1 MLSEE
6 RIIKKI
12 LISSL
17 QAAFFLGKRRQYGTK
32 NKQGDPEAHALALE
46 LELFTKGSLNTFAQ
60 QTNIDT
66 DKRLICYDI
75 MELGEQLRPIGMLVI
90 LDSIL
95 NRITAN
101 RRKGRQTFVYVD
113 EMELRLASR
122 RLSIWLVYAG
132 KIAYTIDVS
141 RYRKCSAEKG

>member
-1 MLSEE
+1 M
-6 RIIKKI
+6 
-12 LISSL
+12 
-17 QAAFFLGKRRQYGTK
+17 QRRQYGTK
-32 NKQGDPEAHALALE
+32 NKQGNPEAHALALE

-60 QTNIDT
+60 QTNVDT

-90 LDSIL
+90 LDNIL
-95 NRITAN
+95 NRITAK
-101 RRKGRQTFVYVD
+101 RKKGSQTFVYVD